1 MTASQVA
8 RRIINRRLKEM
19 LLDTAEMSG
28 VDPAEIAEWLEEA
41 AGVRVAAARSGWRGV
56 RRAILSAPVTPQE
69 LAAFLLEKGVE
80 VNEREWIRIVEEGS
94 LLQSSTGRRVRQ
106 GGKPPGKASGGRA
119 EG

>member
-19 LLDTAEMSG
+19 LLDTAEKSG
-28 VDPAEIAEWLEEA
+28 VDPSEIAEWLEEA
-41 AGVRVAAARSGWRGV
+41 AGVRVPSRSGWRRV
-56 RRAILSAPVTPQE
+56 RRAVLSAPVTPQE

-80 VNEREWIRIVEEGS
+80 VDEREWIRIVEEGS
-94 LLQSSTGRRVRQ
+94 LLQGSTGRRVLR
-106 GGKPPGKASGGRA
+106 GGRAPGEATGGRA